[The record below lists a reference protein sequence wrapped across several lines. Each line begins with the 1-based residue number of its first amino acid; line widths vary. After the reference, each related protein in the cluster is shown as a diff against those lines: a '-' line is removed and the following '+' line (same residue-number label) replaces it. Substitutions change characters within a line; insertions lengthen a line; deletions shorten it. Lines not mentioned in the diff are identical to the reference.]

1 MNTYESVGDIRK
13 VSTWLGHASVQST
26 EIYVRADPLEKLDI
40 LAARRPPS
48 IRKGVFIDA
57 RDRLMRI
64 LNEDKLK

>member
-1 MNTYESVGDIRK
+1 MLAYESVGDIRK
-13 VSTWLGHASVQST
+13 VSIWLGHASVQST

-48 IRKGVFIDA
+48 IRKGVFIDT

>member
-1 MNTYESVGDIRK
+1 MNTYESVGDVRK
-13 VSTWLGHASVQST
+13 VSTWLGHASVLST
-26 EIYVRADPLEKLDI
+26 ETYVRANTAEKLDV

-64 LNEDKLK
+64 LNEDKVK